1 VTPLTETNASE
12 DRTFRVLFRQTFKS
26 KKSRC
31 TVIPHLALFFKAH
44 TPTVLLYVINPDLT
58 AQRSWALWV
67 QEWRSGPSEFESSL
81 TLLSVDWKCPS
92 SLACFGRGSWRHR
105 NMGYGRKP
113 IYQDTSDD
121 QIFYTRPLART
132 TESPPILVLVSTFLY
147 GAGSRTRR
155 TGCPTSA
162 PSPPSNLLVFL
173 DVKCLEP
180 KHPGLEAY
188 YDTTKVRDSSDL
200 LTAARGKECRPVQ
213 NLLFSE
219 CRLLAISEPLRRRLH
234 RGVVPGRT
242 PIPPAGCPP
251 SSPPPCWRPPA
262 WTIGPNNFF
271 ELAE

>member
-1 VTPLTETNASE
+1 MAASPSTKI
-12 DRTFRVLFRQTFKS
+12 RATTRYFILG
-26 KKSRC
+26 
-31 TVIPHLALFFKAH
+31 
-44 TPTVLLYVINPDLT
+44 LLHE
-58 AQRSWALWV
+58 QRSHR
-67 QEWRSGPSEFESSL
+67 RSWCS
-81 TLLSVDWKCPS
+81 
-92 SLACFGRGSWRHR
+92 
-105 NMGYGRKP
+105 
-113 IYQDTSDD
+113 
-121 QIFYTRPLART
+121 
-132 TESPPILVLVSTFLY
+132 
-147 GAGSRTRR
+147 
-155 TGCPTSA
+155 
-162 PSPPSNLLVFL
+162 SPPSSTALGLERDAPDVRHPRHLLRPT
-173 DVKCLEP
+173 CWCSWTSSALEP